1 MCTALV
7 MQTHLPCDIEFEWII
22 LETQVIIDESKS
34 AINEKQ
40 ISH

>member
-1 MCTALV
+1 MYNALA
-7 MQTHLPCDIEFEWII
+7 MQTHIPCDIKFEWII

-40 ISH
+40 ISY